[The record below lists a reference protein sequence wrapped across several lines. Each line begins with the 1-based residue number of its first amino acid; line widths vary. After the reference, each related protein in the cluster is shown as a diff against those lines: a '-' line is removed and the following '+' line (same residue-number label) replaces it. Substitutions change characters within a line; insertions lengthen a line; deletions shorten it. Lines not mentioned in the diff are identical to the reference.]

1 LFCFQIL
8 QQKFDDFQHE
18 LSTSEDRVTNLHSKA
33 EVMIEAHHYEVT
45 KISVRDVTKISVRDV
60 EVMQMWAD
68 LKEVTTAR
76 QDVSMIK
83 VFGTRNENPQ

>member
-1 LFCFQIL
+1 MFCFQIL

-33 EVMIEAHHYEVT
+33 EVMIEAHHYEA
-45 KISVRDVTKISVRDV
+45 TKISVRDV

>member
-1 LFCFQIL
+1 MFCFQIL

-45 KISVRDVTKISVRDV
+45 KISVRDV

>member
-1 LFCFQIL
+1 M
-8 QQKFDDFQHE
+8 
-18 LSTSEDRVTNLHSKA
+18 TNLHSKA
-33 EVMIEAHHYEVT
+33 EVMIEAHHYE
-45 KISVRDVTKISVRDV
+45 VTKISVRDV

>member
-1 LFCFQIL
+1 
-8 QQKFDDFQHE
+8 
-18 LSTSEDRVTNLHSKA
+18 
-33 EVMIEAHHYEVT
+33 MIEAHHYE
-45 KISVRDVTKISVRDV
+45 VTKISVRDV